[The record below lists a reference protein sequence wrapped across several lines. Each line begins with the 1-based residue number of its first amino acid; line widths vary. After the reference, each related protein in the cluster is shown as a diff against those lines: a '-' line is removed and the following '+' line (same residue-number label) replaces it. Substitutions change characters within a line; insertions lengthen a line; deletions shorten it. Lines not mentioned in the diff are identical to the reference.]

1 MDLKFEDLIKEYF
14 PTLDYDNLPILEWD
28 SNWIGPTE
36 YIDNI
41 QVDDISYPIMKG
53 FDKYNRSYITFL
65 LNIKKN
71 NINNKIVFTLFQRY
85 SDRPYPIVFG
95 TCYYYNIHKTLL
107 KEEEIEIYNKLIKGS
122 IINSNNYTLSLVKY

>member
-1 MDLKFEDLIKEYF
+1 
-14 PTLDYDNLPILEWD
+14 
-28 SNWIGPTE
+28 
-36 YIDNI
+36 
-41 QVDDISYPIMKG
+41 MKG